1 MLFAEHSVLF
11 AVSRPI
17 SSLSLS
23 FHGAARV
30 RPPPQVECIAK
41 SLSRHKNGR
50 AHVYWSEQSCE
61 VLLSG
66 MRRVLQSSE
75 TEERESFKTAVV
87 ELKLVGAL
95 ISGAKSRGVE
105 MLADFLAAFP
115 ALEHLDLHCCVL
127 QRDCADAIASGL
139 HASSLTH
146 LDISGTLLGSE
157 GFVPAFNPKPAR
169 ADGSEQTFGRL
180 RRLDV
185 GQNGLGVE
193 GTGNLA
199 GAFAVC
205 TSLTALNLFGNN
217 VQDQGVELLAKV
229 LPTLSHLSSLSLG
242 CNGVTDVGVKSFCA
256 TLPECCSLADLS
268 LRSNKIGETSVGSL
282 EAVLGL
288 CQILKLDMG
297 GNPFKPKIIIVGR
310 RWASK
315 CKKRGYPKLK
325 FGPW

>member
-1 MLFAEHSVLF
+1 M
-11 AVSRPI
+11 
-17 SSLSLS
+17 
-23 FHGAARV
+23 
-30 RPPPQVECIAK
+30 ECIAK

-157 GFVPAFNPKPAR
+157 GFVPAFN
-169 ADGSEQTFGRL
+169 
-180 RRLDV
+180 V
-185 GQNGLGVE
+185 
-193 GTGNLA
+193 
-199 GAFAVC
+199 
-205 TSLTALNLFGNN
+205 
-217 VQDQGVELLAKV
+217 
-229 LPTLSHLSSLSLG
+229 LSSLSFLILSRNQLG
-242 CNGVTDVGVKSFCA
+242 PTGANKLLGGCA
-256 TLPECCSLADLS
+256 GWMWARTVWEWRGQETWPALS
-268 LRSNKIGETSVGSL
+268 LCVHHSQLSICSATMFKTKEWSSSRRFCLRSLISLHSVS
-282 EAVLGL
+282 AV
-288 CQILKLDMG
+288 M
-297 GNPFKPKIIIVGR
+297 V
-310 RWASK
+310 
-315 CKKRGYPKLK
+315 
-325 FGPW
+325 